1 VLLTRLPLRIY
12 YGVSTFNGEG
22 VMEKRSAAEARLA
35 GTHHRPAADPVEV
48 TALGVVLVCHQ
59 TPTGS
64 WICCADEDG
73 VSSCARG
80 FSPANAAARWE
91 QTQIHHD

>member
-1 VLLTRLPLRIY
+1 MKKHA
-12 YGVSTFNGEG
+12 S
-22 VMEKRSAAEARLA
+22 AEARPVVA
-35 GTHHRPAADPVEV
+35 AHDGPASEPVEM

-64 WICCADEDG
+64 WVCCGDSHG

-80 FSPANAAARWE
+80 FSPTNAAARWE
-91 QTQIHHD
+91 HTQIHHD